1 MGLPKGFSLLLVLLP
16 LRLWAEIPGPPI
28 GFEDA
33 ARMAAAASEDLRHEY
48 ALRALREG
56 AWILGFRA
64 YLPQLSIVVS
74 EDDRLSL
81 IGADSFL
88 KSYSLKVDQLLW
100 DGGRTSTNRAVERA
114 ELALLGSRLERM
126 AGEIAE
132 GAMAAYRNVLSAR
145 ALLDIRRTAEESLSE
160 QRRIL
165 AREMELGLA
174 LAIDLAEAD
183 ITVAEA
189 RIAIRTISME
199 LEEAERQLAE
209 TLGLT
214 VLPELRER
222 VDTGRSPVLPGEDAV
237 RSFAQARHPGL
248 AQARHVIAQRQAEAK
263 YAARSWLPTV
273 RINGG
278 FGLSGQR
285 YPLSK
290 YNWSLGISVNFSSPY
305 FSGGTGG
312 SMGWDPPYDR
322 DARLQHTLTPLPDP
336 SAALTGRQAVQALAL
351 ERAKYAAAF
360 EQAGRMAVIS
370 LEKCRFA
377 EERRALAMEALELT
391 AERYRL
397 SELRLELGQLTRI
410 ELMEARIDYAQKEAA
425 SVEAAAGLLEAEREL
440 ERFLDLPPG
449 GLAEFARREIFH
461 REISRGDPTWS
472 GL

>member
-1 MGLPKGFSLLLVLLP
+1 MVPKGFRLLLILVP
-16 LRLWAEIPGPPI
+16 LRLWAEAPGLSI

-33 ARMAAAASEDLRHEY
+33 ARMAVAASEDLRHEY

-56 AWILGFRA
+56 AWVLGLRA
-64 YLPQLSIVVS
+64 YLPQISIVVS
-74 EDDRLSL
+74 EDDRLSM

-100 DGGRTSTNRAVERA
+100 DGGRTSTSRAVEKA
-114 ELALLGSRLERM
+114 ELALLGSQLERM

-145 ALLDIRRTAEESLSE
+145 ALLEIRRSAEESLSE

-165 AREMELGLA
+165 AREVELGLA
-174 LAIDLAEAD
+174 LTIDLAEAD

-189 RIAIRTISME
+189 RIAIRAIRME

-209 TLGLT
+209 ALGLT
-214 VLPELRER
+214 VLPELREQ
-222 VDTGRSPVLPGEDAV
+222 VDTGRSPVLPGEEAA
-237 RSFAQARHPGL
+237 RSFAQARHPDL
-248 AQARHVIAQRQAEAK
+248 IQARHGIAQKQAEAK

-290 YNWSLGISVNFSSPY
+290 YNWSLGISVSFSSPY
-305 FSGGTGG
+305 FSGAIGG
-312 SMGWDPPYDR
+312 SMGWEPPYDR
-322 DARLQHTLTPLPDP
+322 DARLQNTLTPLPDP
-336 SAALTGRQAVQALAL
+336 GAALTGRQAVQALAL
-351 ERAKYAAAF
+351 EQAKYAAAF
-360 EQAGRMAVIS
+360 ERIGRMAVIS

-377 EERRALAMEALELT
+377 EERRALAVETLEL
-391 AERYRL
+391 AADRYRL

-410 ELMEARIDYAQKEAA
+410 EFMEARLDYAQKEAA

-449 GLAEFARREIFH
+449 GLAEFARRDL
-461 REISRGDPTWS
+461 SRGGLTWR